1 MEIQKNFPLK
11 KINTFGIDVNAKYFV
26 NVESEDQLRGIFS
39 DSKYSNLHRLILGGG
54 SNILLTRDFSGLVI
68 KVSIPG
74 IKILEE
80 NEKSV
85 FIEAGAG
92 VVWHDLVSF
101 SVKRNLGGIENLS
114 LIPGTVGA
122 APIQNIG
129 AYGQE
134 LKDSFYSL
142 SAFNIK
148 NHSTIEMNSAECKF
162 GYRYS
167 IFKNELREKFIIT
180 KVTLKLQKNPVLNI
194 EYGNLNEELKKSGKE
209 SFSVKD
215 VSDVICKIRQS
226 KLPDPNF
233 IGNAGSFFKNPE
245 IPNPRFKILN
255 EKFSGIIGHEIPGN
269 KTKIAAAW
277 LIEQCGWKG
286 KRFGDAGVY
295 EKQALVLVNYSNAK
309 GEEIFKL
316 AEEIKES
323 VQEKFG
329 IFLQE
334 EVRII

>member
-1 MEIQKNFPLK
+1 MEK
-11 KINTFGIDVNAKYFV
+11 
-26 NVESEDQLRGIFS
+26 
-39 DSKYSNLHRLILGGG
+39 
-54 SNILLTRDFSGLVI
+54 
-68 KVSIPG
+68 
-74 IKILEE
+74 
-80 NEKSV
+80 
-85 FIEAGAG
+85 
-92 VVWHDLVSF
+92 
-101 SVKRNLGGIENLS
+101 
-114 LIPGTVGA
+114 
-122 APIQNIG
+122 
-129 AYGQE
+129 
-134 LKDSFYSL
+134 
-142 SAFNIK
+142 
-148 NHSTIEMNSAECKF
+148 
-162 GYRYS
+162 
-167 IFKNELREKFIIT
+167 
-180 KVTLKLQKNPVLNI
+180 
-194 EYGNLNEELKKSGKE
+194 KKSGKE

-233 IGNAGSFFKNPE
+233 IGNARSFFKNPE

-329 IFLQE
+329 IILQE